1 MATKPL
7 ILNIGSYMKHKHS
20 TKASSTS
27 SSLSASSVSDPSV
40 KLRQFDDKLQA
51 VLNNSLG
58 GGSKIG
64 NFIVNRILCS
74 LNATNITN
82 GEKIKYIKI
91 IEQFVSKFVQEM
103 DKNSME
109 QLKFWKQL
117 YNLVLIREHLKKGEE
132 SVIKYLLNSKVF
144 DENLFNPNRLNDDNN
159 LTLLDLLES
168 LNDVLIDRSEIKKNR
183 ELIQWLKDKKGA
195 KNSLEILKDNFNQG
209 NYDKNIKKFKE
220 ELQECFPQE
229 VVSESR
235 FTAIR
240 KLEQNRSKEFLECL
254 DVILNNK
261 KEEISQRMQSLLET
275 QDTDHYKEV
284 YVHVLDTLLFEY
296 YKYIDNDKYI
306 KIIQSI
312 VARIPSTQLQMFHY
326 EELINLYFK
335 TINLKLSLGSKE
347 KDLLDE
353 YTKQL
358 VTLSI
363 ASDADNSAK
372 HDAYRK
378 RFNYYKCK
386 ENSEKTIL
394 QETIE
399 VSLELIKYA
408 NSTEIQED
416 LYRLLIAL
424 YNIKSSDFKTST
436 LNQLANKY
444 LSDEASDEAKEKFIK
459 LFSYRSF
466 DKALVKTIEED
477 IKIIT
482 QALLITTNKQE
493 INTTIIKFLQAFLMQ
508 TGECSVDTINE
519 IIDGL
524 NTDDSECVL
533 RILACLQ
540 CWSKNDIEK
549 VNYQKVL
556 DALKGDS
563 IKRDPIINIKM
574 AEFYLAIEELSEAK
588 CCLDIAE
595 KLLKTHKSSQY
606 EIDPKIN
613 LNAAKLNLMFNA
625 FADKNT
631 EFLNK
636 NWNYIK
642 QIYDMCNAKRKEFS
656 EEFHSIIDICQ
667 YHILTK
673 DPNRN
678 TSPNS

>member
-1 MATKPL
+1 
-7 ILNIGSYMKHKHS
+7 MKHKHS

>member
-1 MATKPL
+1 
-7 ILNIGSYMKHKHS
+7 
-20 TKASSTS
+20 
-27 SSLSASSVSDPSV
+27 
-40 KLRQFDDKLQA
+40 
-51 VLNNSLG
+51 
-58 GGSKIG
+58 
-64 NFIVNRILCS
+64 
-74 LNATNITN
+74 
-82 GEKIKYIKI
+82 
-91 IEQFVSKFVQEM
+91 
-103 DKNSME
+103 
-109 QLKFWKQL
+109 
-117 YNLVLIREHLKKGEE
+117 
-132 SVIKYLLNSKVF
+132 
-144 DENLFNPNRLNDDNN
+144 
-159 LTLLDLLES
+159 
-168 LNDVLIDRSEIKKNR
+168 
-183 ELIQWLKDKKGA
+183 
-195 KNSLEILKDNFNQG
+195 
-209 NYDKNIKKFKE
+209 
-220 ELQECFPQE
+220 
-229 VVSESR
+229 
-235 FTAIR
+235 
-240 KLEQNRSKEFLECL
+240 
-254 DVILNNK
+254 
-261 KEEISQRMQSLLET
+261 
-275 QDTDHYKEV
+275 
-284 YVHVLDTLLFEY
+284 
-296 YKYIDNDKYI
+296 
-306 KIIQSI
+306 
-312 VARIPSTQLQMFHY
+312 MFHY